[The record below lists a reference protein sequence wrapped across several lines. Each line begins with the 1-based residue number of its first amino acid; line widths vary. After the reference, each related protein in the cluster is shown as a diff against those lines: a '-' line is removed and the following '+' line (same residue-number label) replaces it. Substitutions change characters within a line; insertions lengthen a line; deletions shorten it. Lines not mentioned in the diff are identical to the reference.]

1 MVKLVLHGDE
11 KSTCTQKI
19 LILLEELEL
28 KYDFVNI
35 ELSSG
40 KNKEKEYLYKQP
52 FGKVPYIEYGEMGMF
67 ESRFI
72 LRYISKANRDIKD
85 LYGEDNVYADMWL
98 EVEGQNFNP
107 PISKIVWEKV
117 YKKMF
122 TEKEEDEKVVNE
134 SLIELEKVFS
144 VYNNQLQDKEYL
156 TGSYSIADISHI
168 PYMYKFIKCDSFK
181 KESAKEI
188 LKRYPNV
195 YNWIRRLLKRDAVRE
210 VLKKNN

>member
-35 ELSSG
+35 DLSSG

>member
-35 ELSSG
+35 DLSSG

-122 TEKEEDEKVVNE
+122 TEKEEDEKVVNG